1 MQAWSQFYAAV
12 AAASAA
18 LLGLLFVVVS
28 INAPAA
34 LGPEEAVSRRLTEQA
49 FQNYLAVLMVALLA
63 LFADISAVV
72 FGWRDARRHRE
83 LVGLGGR
90 PLRPGRHEGG
100 ERRPWL
106 VGIRRHLSSLIGFG
120 MLLFATLRMALRLG
134 RRLQLAGGLDARADV
149 LGDDRVMGAA
159 DANRQAQAGL
169 DRPRDEKCPLRP
181 ADEWFIYEQCSAPTA
196 GGTRF
201 SKTW

>member
-1 MQAWSQFYAAV
+1 MQAWSQFYAAI

-63 LFADISAVV
+63 LFADISAV
-72 FGWRDARRHRE
+72 GLRLGDARRHRE

-90 PLRPGRHEGG
+90 SLRPGRHGSAANGG
-100 ERRPWL
+100 PGSSAFG
-106 VGIRRHLSSLIGFG
+106 GIC
-120 MLLFATLRMALRLG
+120 LR
-134 RRLQLAGGLDARADV
+134 
-149 LGDDRVMGAA
+149 
-159 DANRQAQAGL
+159 
-169 DRPRDEKCPLRP
+169 
-181 ADEWFIYEQCSAPTA
+181 
-196 GGTRF
+196 
-201 SKTW
+201 